1 MRMLAFGVP
10 SLVNALSLPSN
21 DAADEI
27 ALVARLAAGDESTL
41 RDVYRSHHSALRA
54 FARRLVGDDMSAED
68 LVQEVFVRLP
78 KAARR
83 FRGDASLRNFLIGI
97 AVNHARHHVR
107 SAVRRRALAD
117 RVARE
122 SPEQESRPD
131 FEHERRS
138 LGEALSRA
146 LDALPLDERV
156 AFVLCAVEERTS
168 AEVAVLV
175 GSRDTTIR
183 SRLHKARQKLREQ
196 LAAWVEPER
205 EAR

>member
-1 MRMLAFGVP
+1 MVAFGVP
-10 SLVNALSLPSN
+10 SLVNALSLPSS
-21 DAADEI
+21 DDADEI
-27 ALVARLAAGDESTL
+27 ALVARLATGDESAL
-41 RDVYRSHHSALRA
+41 RDVYRNHHGALRS

-83 FRGDASLRNFLIGI
+83 FRGDASLRSFLIGI

-107 SAVRRRALAD
+107 SAVRRRSLAD
-117 RVARE
+117 RQSRA
-122 SPEQESRPD
+122 SSAQESRPD
-131 FEHERRS
+131 VEHERRS

-146 LDALPLDERV
+146 LDSLPLDERV

-168 AEVAVLV
+168 AEAAVLA
-175 GSRDTTIR
+175 GTRDSTIR
-183 SRLHKARQKLREQ
+183 SRLLKARQKLRVE
-196 LAAWVEPER
+196 LAGWVTPKG